1 MLSSSGDLLATIGYF
16 LRYGGYAVLGEGQS
30 DLQLLGHMQ

>member
-1 MLSSSGDLLATIGYF
+1 MICWPPLDIF
-16 LRYGGYAVLGEGQS
+16 LRYGGYAVLGDGQS